1 MTQTAEKT
9 GASAFAA
16 AEFNV
21 IVSGLHAAA
30 QEMGE
35 KLIRS
40 AYSTVIREAAD
51 CSTSLLDANGGIIA
65 QAAMCPVHMNSFG
78 LVYKAFSERYDLS
91 TLRPGEALLTNDPYL
106 GGQHL
111 NDFVLLTPVFAEGE
125 VVGFAAS
132 IGHQIDV
139 GGGAAGP
146 NMAATEIFHEGL
158 RLPLLRFDIER
169 DLADGGWLEQLI
181 SINVRAP
188 ELVIG
193 DLRAQ
198 VSANRTGERR
208 FQELV
213 ARFSQERVL
222 RACVELQDYSERMAR
237 AVLGSMPDGEYSAE
251 DFVDDNGFTD
261 DPLRV

>member
-1 MTQTAEKT
+1 MNRVVVPIHP
-9 GASAFAA
+9 GLFSAF
-16 AEFNV
+16 
-21 IVSGLHAAA
+21 GLLLADVTRTYEQTHFARVEESAVA
-30 QEMGE
+30 G
-35 KLIRS
+35 LIDVFERLE
-40 AYSTVIREAAD
+40 RQAAD
-51 CSTSLLDANGGIIA
+51 EFAGYG
-65 QAAMCPVHMNSFG
+65 
-78 LVYKAFSERYDLS
+78 YER
-91 TLRPGEALLTNDPYL
+91 
-106 GGQHL
+106 
-111 NDFVLLTPVFAEGE
+111 
-125 VVGFAAS
+125 AS
-132 IGHQIDV
+132 
-139 GGGAAGP
+139 
-146 NMAATEIFHEGL
+146 
-158 RLPLLRFDIER
+158 LRFDHVLGER

-181 SINVRAP
+181 AINVRAP

-222 RACVELQDYSERMAR
+222 RACTELQDYSERMAR